1 MYSVKALADLAGVS
15 RRTLHYYDE
24 IGLLKPTTV
33 QANGYRV
40 YDEAALLRLQQI
52 LFYRELD
59 FELEQIKALLDEPDF
74 DLVSAL
80 REHRSALEQR
90 QQRLKTLTETID
102 STIMHLVG
110 EVKMDDKNA
119 FRGFSEEQQKEYE
132 QQAREEYGAE
142 NVDASIKRWNSYS
155 TDEQQRIMEEGGK
168 NYTEIAANMD
178 RGPESEEVQE
188 LLVRWHQH
196 LHYFYVPSLDI
207 LRGLGDMYN
216 EHPDFKATFT
226 AIDPDL
232 PPFLQKA
239 INHYVDQLEYAWL
252 RRELGLLEE

>member
-1 MYSVKALADLAGVS
+1 MYSVKQLADLAGVS

-24 IGLLKPTTV
+24 IGLLNPTSV
-33 QANGYRV
+33 QENGYRV
-40 YDEAALLRLQQI
+40 YDQAALLRLQQI

-59 FELEQIKALLDEPDF
+59 FELEQIKAILDEPDF

-80 REHRSALEQR
+80 REHRAALEKGK
-90 QQRLKTLTETID
+90 QRLKTLTETID

-110 EVKMDDKNA
+110 EVRMDDKNV
-119 FRGFSEEQQKEYE
+119 FKGFSEEQQREYE

-142 NVDASIKRWNSYS
+142 NVDASIKRWNSY
-155 TDEQQRIMEEGGK
+155 TEEEQQRIMEEGGK
-168 NYTEIAANMD
+168 NYSQIAANMD
-178 RGPESEEVQE
+178 KGPQSEVVQE

-196 LHYFYVPSLDI
+196 LHYFYVPSLDV
-207 LRGLGDMYN
+207 LRGLGNMYH
-216 EHPDFKATFT
+216 EHPDFNATFT

-232 PPFLQKA
+232 PAFLQKA
-239 INHYVDQLEYAWL
+239 INYYVDQLEDEWL